1 MTVRFDL
8 KGKSEASTHM
18 LKIYNTMTH
27 KKEVFQPLQDGHV
40 HMYVCGPTVY
50 NYIHIGNARSAV
62 AFDVIR
68 RYLEFCGY
76 EVTYVS
82 NFTDVDDK
90 IIKRANEEGISAAA
104 VADKYI
110 AAYYADTDALNVQR
124 ATVNPRVV
132 DNMADII
139 AFVAALIEKGY
150 AYALDGD
157 VYYRVANFA
166 PYGALSDQSLADLRA
181 GASERLDLTSQSK
194 KEDSADFAL
203 WKAAKPGEPSWS
215 SPWGEGRPGWHIE
228 CSVMSTKY
236 LGETFDIHGG
246 GQDLIFPHHENEI
259 AQSEAKT
266 GQTFARYWMHNGF
279 VTMGEDGEKMSKSL
293 GNFVLV
299 HDLIRQVDPAVVRF
313 FLAGAQYRSPLKFSE
328 ANLEDAHNNVK
339 RLNNAYQTLMYR
351 KDDAQP
357 TLHDDEEW
365 VQALGDV
372 KQAFITAMDDDL
384 NVPNGLTVL
393 YDLMGRINRYT
404 ERETVSLAVL
414 DAYQELYLTL
424 AGIFGLTFKQE
435 EWLDEDIQ
443 RLIDER
449 TAARQ
454 AKDFQKSDAI
464 RDQLKAQGILLDDT
478 PQGTRWKRL
487 S

>member
-1 MTVRFDL
+1 
-8 KGKSEASTHM
+8 M
-18 LKIYNTMTH
+18 LKIYNTMTR
-27 KKEVFQPLQDGHV
+27 KKEEFQPLTEGQV

-50 NYIHIGNARSAV
+50 NYIHIGNARSTV

-68 RYLEFCGY
+68 RYLEFLGY

-90 IIKRANEEGISAAA
+90 IIKRSQEEKISSSE

-110 AAYYADTDALNVQR
+110 AAYYADTDALGVKR

-132 DNMADII
+132 DNMNEII
-139 AFVAALIEKGY
+139 AFVKSLEDKGY
-150 AYALDGD
+150 AYELDGD
-157 VYYRVANFA
+157 VYYRVRQFRA
-166 PYGALSDQSLADLRA
+166 YGELSDQSLADLRE
-181 GASERLDLTSQSK
+181 GASERVQTDRQLK

-203 WKAAKPGEPSWS
+203 WKAAKPGEPAWE
-215 SPWGEGRPGWHIE
+215 SPWGMGRPGWHIE

-236 LGETFDIHGG
+236 LGDTFDIHGG

-279 VTMGEDGEKMSKSL
+279 VTMGNDGEKMSKSL

-299 HDLIRQVDPAVVRF
+299 HDLIQKVDPAIVRF
-313 FLAGAQYRSPLKFSE
+313 FLSNAQYRSPLKFSE
-328 ANLEDAHNNVK
+328 EALNDAHNNLE
-339 RLNNAYQTLMYR
+339 RLNNAYHTLTYR
-351 KDDAQP
+351 MEDAKDSLA
-357 TLHDDEEW
+357 DDPAVLDSMGQKET
-365 VQALGDV
+365 
-372 KQAFITAMDDDL
+372 AFIEAMNDDF

-393 YDLMGRINRYT
+393 YELMGDINRYT
-404 ERETVSLAVL
+404 ERLEVSTAVL
-414 DAYQELYLTL
+414 SAYQELYTTL
-424 AGIFGLTFKQE
+424 AGIFGVTFKQDE
-435 EWLDEDIQ
+435 LLDEDIQ

-449 TAARQ
+449 TEARKN
-454 AKDFQKSDAI
+454 KDFQKSDAI
-464 RDQLKAQGILLDDT
+464 RDQLKEQGVLLDDT

>member
-1 MTVRFDL
+1 
-8 KGKSEASTHM
+8 M

-27 KKEVFQPLQDGHV
+27 QKETFQPLHQGEV

-50 NYIHIGNARSAV
+50 NYIHIGNARSTV
-62 AFDVIR
+62 AFDVVR
-68 RYLEFCGY
+68 RYLEFRGY
-76 EVTYVS
+76 KVTYIS

-90 IIKRANEEGISAAA
+90 IIKRSNEEGLTASE

-110 AAYYADTDALNVQR
+110 AAYYADTDALGVKR

-132 DNMADII
+132 DNMQEII
-139 AFVAALIEKGY
+139 DFVSALVEKGY

-157 VYYRVANFA
+157 VYYRVRRFEK
-166 PYGALSDQSLADLRA
+166 YGALSDQSLADLRE
-181 GASERLDLTSQSK
+181 GASERVAIDSQMK

-203 WKAAKPGEPSWS
+203 WKAAKPGEPSWE
-215 SPWGEGRPGWHIE
+215 SPWGKGRPGWHIE

-236 LGETFDIHGG
+236 LGDTFDIHGG

-266 GQTFARYWMHNGF
+266 GHKFARYWMHNGF
-279 VTMGEDGEKMSKSL
+279 VTMGDDGEKMSKSL

-299 HDLIRQVDPAVVRF
+299 HDLIQEVDPAIVRF

-328 ANLEDAHNNVK
+328 ANLDDAKNNLERLTNAYRSLTYRLEDA
-339 RLNNAYQTLMYR
+339 ATQAE
-351 KDDAQP
+351 DDQ
-357 TLHDDEEW
+357 
-365 VQALGDV
+365 
-372 KQAFITAMDDDL
+372 KQFQQIETAKEKFIHAMDDDF

-393 YDLMGRINRYT
+393 YELMGQMNRYT
-404 ERETVSLAVL
+404 ERHTVSQPVL
-414 DAYQELYLTL
+414 EAYRDLYVTL
-424 AGIFGLTFKQE
+424 AGIFGVSFAQE
-435 EWLDEDIQ
+435 GLLDEDIQ

-454 AKDFQKSDAI
+454 AKDFATSDAI
-464 RDQLKAQGILLDDT
+464 RDQLKEQGILLDDT